1 MRIVFIIIIF
11 LKMKFHSVLCSK
23 IIYFVLFVCLFVC
36 FDGLFV
42 WLCLIFVVNK
52 TYPLNSNVCFAIAF
66 ECVLL
71 GLIGYLIRP
80 LPPCCCLLLAPPG
93 VPPAL
98 LPTRKGDVDRDRD
111 DPYAAADDDADADG
125 GTGELD

>member
-1 MRIVFIIIIF
+1 
-11 LKMKFHSVLCSK
+11 MKFHSVLCSK
-23 IIYFVLFVCLFVC
+23 IIYFVLFCLLACCGCGCGCGFV
-36 FDGLFV
+36 V
-42 WLCLIFVVNK
+42 LIFVVNK

-66 ECVLL
+66 ECVLF

-111 DPYAAADDDADADG
+111 DPYAAADDAADADG

>member
-1 MRIVFIIIIF
+1 MACLCGFVALLFDLF
-11 LKMKFHSVLCSK
+11 LVS
-23 IIYFVLFVCLFVC
+23 
-36 FDGLFV
+36 
-42 WLCLIFVVNK
+42 K

-98 LPTRKGDVDRDRD
+98 LPTLKGDVDRDRD
-111 DPYAAADDDADADG
+111 DPYAAADGADADG
-125 GTGELD
+125 GKGELD